1 MIATPSARGPRALVV
16 VLLAALLG
24 ALGLALPA
32 AAAAAPAS
40 AAATAVPAA
49 APAGTAAVTAPVV
62 TAPVVTAP
70 VVTAPVV
77 TAPVVTAPA
86 AVPGEESGLPVRG
99 LSSLPAEARDTY
111 DLIRQGGPFPYS
123 QDGTTFQNR
132 EGILPAKSSGY
143 YTEFTVPTPGAST
156 RGARR
161 IVTGS
166 GGEYYYTADHYASFV
181 VVDVSR

>member
-1 MIATPSARGPRALVV
+1 MIIRPDARSGTRALIVGALV
-16 VLLAALLG
+16 AVLA

-32 AAAAAPAS
+32 AAAAAPAP
-40 AAATAVPAA
+40 AVPAA
-49 APAGTAAVTAPVV
+49 V
-62 TAPVVTAP
+62 
-70 VVTAPVV
+70 
-77 TAPVVTAPA
+77 APA
-86 AVPGEESGLPVRG
+86 AVPGEQESGLPVRA
-99 LSSLPAEARDTY
+99 LSSLPSQATDTY
-111 DLIRQGGPFPYS
+111 RLIRSGGPYPYS

-143 YTEFTVPTPGAST
+143 YEEFTVKTPGAST

>member
-1 MIATPSARGPRALVV
+1 MIIRPDARYGPRDLIVGALVA
-16 VLLAALLG
+16 VLAV
-24 ALGLALPA
+24 LGLALPA
-32 AAAAAPAS
+32 AAVAAPAP
-40 AAATAVPAA
+40 AVPAA
-49 APAGTAAVTAPVV
+49 VAAPA
-62 TAPVVTAP
+62 
-70 VVTAPVV
+70 
-77 TAPVVTAPA
+77 APA
-86 AVPGEESGLPVRG
+86 AVPGEEESGLPVRA
-99 LSSLPAEARDTY
+99 LSSLPPEATDTY
-111 DLIRQGGPFPYS
+111 RLIRSGGPYPYR

-143 YTEFTVPTPGAST
+143 YKEFTVTTPGSST

>member
-1 MIATPSARGPRALVV
+1 MIIRPDARSGTRALFVGALV
-16 VLLAALLG
+16 AVLA

-32 AAAAAPAS
+32 AAAAAPAP
-40 AAATAVPAA
+40 AVPAA
-49 APAGTAAVTAPVV
+49 VAAPV
-62 TAPVVTAP
+62 
-70 VVTAPVV
+70 
-77 TAPVVTAPA
+77 APA
-86 AVPGEESGLPVRG
+86 AVPGEQESGLPVRA
-99 LSSLPAEARDTY
+99 LSSLPSQATDTY
-111 DLIRQGGPFPYS
+111 RLIRSGGPYPYS

-143 YTEFTVPTPGAST
+143 YAEFTVKTPGAST

>member
-1 MIATPSARGPRALVV
+1 MIIRPDAQSGLRALIVGALV
-16 VLLAALLG
+16 AVLAV
-24 ALGLALPA
+24 LGLALPA
-32 AAAAAPAS
+32 AAVAAPAP
-40 AAATAVPAA
+40 AVPAA
-49 APAGTAAVTAPVV
+49 VAAPA
-62 TAPVVTAP
+62 
-70 VVTAPVV
+70 
-77 TAPVVTAPA
+77 APA
-86 AVPGEESGLPVRG
+86 AVPGEEESGLPVRA
-99 LSSLPAEARDTY
+99 LSSLPPEATDTY
-111 DLIRQGGPFPYS
+111 RLIRSGGPYPYR

-143 YTEFTVPTPGAST
+143 YKEFTVTTPGSST

>member
-1 MIATPSARGPRALVV
+1 MIMRPDARSGPRALIVGALV
-16 VLLAALLG
+16 AVLA

-32 AAAAAPAS
+32 AAAAAPAP
-40 AAATAVPAA
+40 AVPAA
-49 APAGTAAVTAPVV
+49 VAAPV
-62 TAPVVTAP
+62 
-70 VVTAPVV
+70 
-77 TAPVVTAPA
+77 APA
-86 AVPGEESGLPVRG
+86 AVPGEQESGLPVRA
-99 LSSLPAEARDTY
+99 LSSLPSQATDTY
-111 DLIRQGGPFPYS
+111 RLIRSGGPYPYS

-132 EGILPAKSSGY
+132 EGILPATSSGY

>member
-1 MIATPSARGPRALVV
+1 MIVTPSARGPRALVV

-32 AAAAAPAS
+32 AASAAPA
-40 AAATAVPAA
+40 VPA
-49 APAGTAAVTAPVV
+49 GVSAV
-62 TAPVVTAP
+62 
-70 VVTAPVV
+70 
-77 TAPVVTAPA
+77 APA

-132 EGILPAKSSGY
+132 EGILPPESSGHY
-143 YTEFTVPTPGAST
+143 SEYTVETPGLSH

-166 GGEYYYTADHYASFV
+166 DGEYYYTSDHYASFV
-181 VVDVSR
+181 VVDVSA

>member
-1 MIATPSARGPRALVV
+1 MIIRPDARTGVRALLV
-16 VLLAALLG
+16 AALVAALA

-32 AAAAAPAS
+32 TAS
-40 AAATAVPAA
+40 AAVPSAAVPSAAVPSAAQSVARSAVPSAGVA
-49 APAGTAAVTAPVV
+49 APV
-62 TAPVVTAP
+62 
-70 VVTAPVV
+70 
-77 TAPVVTAPA
+77 APA
-86 AVPGEESGLPVRG
+86 AVPGEEESGLPVRA
-99 LSSLPAEARDTY
+99 LSSLPDEATDTY
-111 DLIRQGGPFPYS
+111 RLIRSGGPYPYS

-143 YTEFTVPTPGAST
+143 YEEYTVETPGSST

-166 GGEYYYTADHYASFV
+166 GGEYYYTGDHYASFV

>member
-1 MIATPSARGPRALVV
+1 M
-16 VLLAALLG
+16 
-24 ALGLALPA
+24 PA
-32 AAAAAPAS
+32 AVAAPA
-40 AAATAVPAA
+40 
-49 APAGTAAVTAPVV
+49 
-62 TAPVVTAP
+62 
-70 VVTAPVV
+70 
-77 TAPVVTAPA
+77 APA
-86 AVPGEESGLPVRG
+86 AVPGEEESGLPVRA
-99 LSSLPAEARDTY
+99 LSSLPSQATDTY
-111 DLIRQGGPFPYS
+111 RLIRSGGPYPYS

-143 YTEFTVPTPGAST
+143 YKEFTVTTPGSST